1 MLGIGEGFIFKLEVP
16 SITSKAL
23 LVGIF
28 HEVESLMLHKHPKN
42 TIKIIIFPYNFSK
55 LL

>member
-1 MLGIGEGFIFKLEVP
+1 MLGIGEGFIFKLEVL
-16 SITSKAL
+16 SITSKAP

-28 HEVESLMLHKHPKN
+28 QEVESLVLHKHPKN
-42 TIKIIIFPYNFSK
+42 TIIFYFLFYNFSK